1 MEAVIQ
7 HGFRIEKI
15 FLFSGL
21 LVLHFLCVL
30 QTSRILVFSAI
41 LSTSF
46 RLTEQVFHTIGSLGV
61 MPEML
66 NQDSNGS

>member
-7 HGFRIEKI
+7 NGFRIEKI

-21 LVLHFLCVL
+21 LDNFLGVL
-30 QTSRILVFSAI
+30 QTSRLLVFSAI

-61 MPEML
+61 KTAML